1 MQSTCSGCLGIS
13 CLNAKEQEQ
22 LKKKSEDDLNFLFDE
37 DCGDSS
43 DDSDSDLYTD
53 DHKQNFVKFDNYAFV
68 FL

>member
-53 DHKQNFVKFDNYAFV
+53 DHK
-68 FL
+68 